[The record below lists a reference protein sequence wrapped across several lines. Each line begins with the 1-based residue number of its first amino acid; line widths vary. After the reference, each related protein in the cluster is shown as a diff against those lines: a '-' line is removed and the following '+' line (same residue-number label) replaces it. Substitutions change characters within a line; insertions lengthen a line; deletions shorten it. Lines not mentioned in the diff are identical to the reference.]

1 MKAFWTLGVLLLSGA
16 GPALQAQPRPAPIEI
31 KLQHGD
37 AAETQTRDQLLRL
50 LRTYDVKPWIFT
62 HAVII
67 DSSPEM
73 IPHSHPVLTL
83 SVRHRKDDDLLLS
96 TFVHENLHH
105 FLVQNREKTEAAKK
119 ELRAV
124 FPKVPVGYPDGADS
138 EDSSYEHLIV
148 TYLEY
153 LADKEL
159 LGEERAFQA
168 IQFWMADHYR
178 WIYRQL
184 LEEGY
189 QIGPIVRKNGL
200 IPGVQAGK
208 PAASPH

>member
-1 MKAFWTLGVLLLSGA
+1 MKASWLWGMFLLAFA
-16 GPALQAQPRPAPIEI
+16 GTAVRALEAAAPIEI

-37 AAETQTRDQLLRL
+37 AAEMQTRDQLLRL

-62 HAVII
+62 PTVMI
-67 DSSPEM
+67 DSSPKT

-83 SVRHRKDDDLLLS
+83 SVRHRRDDDLLLS

-105 FLVQNREKTEAAKK
+105 FLAQNREKTEAAKK
-119 ELRAV
+119 ELRAI

-138 EDSSYEHLIV
+138 EDSGYEHLIV
-148 TYLEY
+148 CYLEY
-153 LADKEL
+153 QADKEL

-189 QIGPIVRKNGL
+189 QIGPIVQKNGL
-200 IPGVQAGK
+200 V
-208 PAASPH
+208 PAAPSARPAG